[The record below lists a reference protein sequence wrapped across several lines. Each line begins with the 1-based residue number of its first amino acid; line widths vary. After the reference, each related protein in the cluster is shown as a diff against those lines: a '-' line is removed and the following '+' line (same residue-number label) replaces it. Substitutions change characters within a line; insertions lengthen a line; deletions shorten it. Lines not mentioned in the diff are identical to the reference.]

1 MFEISCPSCGT
12 PISFRRESSLYATC
26 PSCSS
31 VLLRKDVN
39 VELLGKAADLQP
51 DNTPLQVGTRG
62 QYKGQAFE
70 IVGRIQIRQE
80 EGFWNEWYLNYRD
93 GRDGWLGEALG
104 EYFVSFAVREP
115 GLPQFG
121 SVKLND
127 LYKFQGV
134 DYYAVN
140 IGASVVSS
148 YEGELPFLM
157 NGSYKLPYVDL
168 RSHGKR
174 AATLDYSDGD
184 PLLFLGTYEEFE
196 DLHFENLRDPED
208 HVQKRSAA
216 QAASLKCP
224 TCGAPHTLSSAG
236 PQSQTLA
243 CAYCGTGLDIS
254 QSGEFKVLWQITEKI
269 KSQPK
274 PKIRLGTKGV
284 FKGVE
289 WEVIGYQCK
298 YSQEGKS
305 FYPWQEYLCY
315 ERCHGYRYL
324 VYSQGKWS
332 WSQTLHELPSHPQDI
347 KHAQTVRG
355 KTFTH
360 SEGYTGH
367 VAAVH
372 GEFPYKVDV
381 KAQSDIQDYVCGS
394 FTLSRERDLV
404 TENPEVYW
412 SLSEAADEDEV
423 RQAFKASGKSHRNKR
438 KAEKSDKTGESLKGF
453 TCGTGC
459 LTFILGL
466 LFCLFMQFQEKEIYK
481 QQFDI
486 ETGKEPSVVTQEFK
500 VEGRTQPLEI
510 AFSTDLD
517 NRWLFFDIS
526 LINTQT
532 QEATVF
538 QKAVSYYHGVDS
550 EGESWSEGSCSE
562 SIVVPR
568 VKPGTY
574 VLALLP
580 QTGTGHDPDVLQ
592 ASSAGRPLQPQ
603 KRLASVTMTVTAPTT
618 YWGLFLFIFTFL
630 ILPFPCYYWVME
642 DN

>member
-1 MFEISCPSCGT
+1 MFEINCPSCGN
-12 PISFRRESSLYATC
+12 PIFFRRESSLYATC
-26 PSCSS
+26 PACSS

-80 EGFWNEWYLNYRD
+80 EGFWNEWYLNYHD

-115 GLPQFG
+115 GLPQFD

-157 NGSYKLPYVDL
+157 SGSYKLPYVDL

-243 CAYCGTGLDIS
+243 CEYCGTGIDIS
-254 QSGEFKVLWQITEKI
+254 QNGEYKVLWQITEKI

-274 PKIRLGTKGV
+274 PKIKLGTKGT

-305 FYPWQEYLCY
+305 VYPWQEYLCY

-324 VYSQGKWS
+324 IFSQGKWS
-332 WSQTLHELPSHPQDI
+332 WSQTLHELPSHPQQI
-347 KHAQTVRG
+347 EHAQTIRG
-355 KTFTH
+355 KTFQH
-360 SEGYTGH
+360 SEGYTGL
-367 VAAVH
+367 VAAVR

-394 FTLSRERDLV
+394 YTLSRERDLV

-412 SLSEAADEDEV
+412 SLAESADEDEV
-423 RQAFKASGKSHRNKR
+423 RQAFKVSGKSRKNKHRTATSK
-438 KAEKSDKTGESLKGF
+438 KTEGTLTKFTGRMGCCTFLLGF
-453 TCGTGC
+453 
-459 LTFILGL
+459 
-466 LFCLFMQFQEKEIYK
+466 LFCLFMQFQEKELYQ
-481 QQFDI
+481 QQFSI
-486 ETGKEPSVVTQEFK
+486 TTGQDPTVITQEFS
-500 VEGRTQPLEI
+500 VESRTQAIEVS
-510 AFSTDLD
+510 FDTDLD
-517 NRWLFFDIS
+517 NRWLFFDLA

-538 QKAVSYYHGVDS
+538 SKTISYYHGVDS
-550 EGESWSEGSCSE
+550 DGESWSEGSSDD

-574 VLALLP
+574 VLTLLP
-580 QTGTGHDPDVLQ
+580 QTGTGKDPQVLQ
-592 ASSAGRPLQPQ
+592 APPNGQSAQPQ
-603 KRLASVTMTVTAPTT
+603 QRLVAVKMKITGPVT
-618 YWGLFLFIFTFL
+618 YWGIFISIFVFL
-630 ILPFPCYYWVME
+630 ILPIPAYYWVDE
-642 DN
+642 L